1 MPKNIQWRWSPR
13 KPYLIKAE
21 KLEVST
27 FQAKKIG
34 VNDENPEFLTS
45 NSQSKAR
52 FRVISQEFGGKS
64 KKIGGSLT
72 TRF

>member
-1 MPKNIQWRWSPR
+1 MVASKTV
-13 KPYLIKAE
+13 PYK
-21 KLEVST
+21 SG
-27 FQAKKIG
+27 KIG
-34 VNDENPEFLTS
+34 GIHFSGQKKWRKKCVNDENPEFLTS